1 MTYRIQTTVRNPWV
15 FWSVS
20 AILLFILIAV
30 AWPHVDWL
38 IRVVLVLFLL
48 VPLFGV
54 FSSLK
59 PDLSELVLDDGII
72 SWGNQ
77 PNEIVDIRKI
87 RRIVLYEDKGMTFFE
102 LVDEDLLTKLPW
114 MFDGRELC
122 DYIKRKYPQVNIE
135 SKTK

>member
-1 MTYRIQTTVRNPWV
+1 M
-15 FWSVS
+15 
-20 AILLFILIAV
+20 
-30 AWPHVDWL
+30 
-38 IRVVLVLFLL
+38 
-48 VPLFGV
+48 
-54 FSSLK
+54 SL
-59 PDLSELVLDDGII
+59 LDDGII